1 MLRNTFQKMEPT
13 LRQQLAEQQIT
24 FHFNPPHAPHFGGVW
39 EREIKSI
46 KASRRVVLGSQSIS
60 ETVLR
65 TVLIEVEGI
74 LNSKPL
80 GYISADPITPNMLL
94 MGRRDSSLPQA
105 MFASTSFVGT
115 RRWRHSQL
123 LADHFWS

>member
-1 MLRNTFQKMEPT
+1 MLRNAFQKMEPT

-46 KASRRVVLGSQSIS
+46 KASLRVVLGSQSIS

-65 TVLIEVEGI
+65 TVLIEVEI
-74 LNSKPL
+74 
-80 GYISADPITPNMLL
+80 
-94 MGRRDSSLPQA
+94 GRA
-105 MFASTSFVGT
+105 HV
-115 RRWRHSQL
+115 
-123 LADHFWS
+123 